1 MVLVGVVIVGGWGL
15 LLALLMGVGG
25 VFVECWCF
33 VGSRLVWSGSEML
46 VWWGRFCCWRVSG
59 FHALHCWR
67 LSCVWAVVLYL
78 CRLVFLVVFLFVE
91 CVAVVGVMVV
101 GVVLLCNIVLVVFPD
116 FCFLEV
122 GSSYSG

>member
-15 LLALLMGVGG
+15 LVVLLMGVGG
-25 VFVECWCF
+25 VFVECWCC

-67 LSCVWAVVLYL
+67 LSCVWAVVVLVSRVFFL
-78 CRLVFLVVFLFVE
+78 LLVFVVFLFVGWDVVVV
-91 CVAVVGVMVV
+91 VAVVRVV
-101 GVVLLCNIVLVVFPD
+101 FLCIFLLVVFPV
-116 FCFLEV
+116 FVF
-122 GSSYSG
+122 